1 MIYDICVKSSFEKR
15 TFLIRFV
22 KTKTMTIKEY
32 YSQLKTADDLMS
44 NHLHNK
50 LSTVLRNIIPLAKD
64 SEQQQELMNFYK
76 NCEELPFANKGSE
89 EYIEVRRI
97 TYQVLEFIEENLIN

>member
-1 MIYDICVKSSFEKR
+1 
-15 TFLIRFV
+15 
-22 KTKTMTIKEY
+22 MTIKEY

-50 LSTVLRNIIPLAKD
+50 LSVVLQNVIPLVKD
-64 SEQQQELMNFYK
+64 SKQKKELKNFHRK
-76 NCEELPFANKGSE
+76 CEELSFANIGTE

-97 TYQVLEFIEENLIN
+97 TYEVLEFIEDNLIN